1 MNRGVVKSKKS
12 PLVLLSRESTYVCDE
27 NISIWLRRLCAGLSV
42 VGAGEG
48 GEAPETE
55 NAPLV
60 PEPRDS
66 CQQGEDQYGH
76 QNRGGDDAVV

>member
-1 MNRGVVKSKKS
+1 MVKSNKS

-27 NISIWLRRLCAGLSV
+27 HISIRLRRLCAGLSV

-55 NAPLV
+55 NTPLV
-60 PEPRDS
+60 PEPCRS
-66 CQQGEDQYGH
+66 CQQGKDQYGH
-76 QNRGGDDAVV
+76 QDRSGDDAVV